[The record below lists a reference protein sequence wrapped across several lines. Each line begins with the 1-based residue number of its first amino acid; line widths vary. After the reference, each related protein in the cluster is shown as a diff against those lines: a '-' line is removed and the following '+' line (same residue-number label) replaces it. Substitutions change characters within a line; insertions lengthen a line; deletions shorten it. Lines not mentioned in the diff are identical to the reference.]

1 MTGEDTTSVIDKS
14 YRFVTKNHFERMLKV
29 FNDCLSEVYPSPYHI
44 HVKEF
49 HNICNSYNQGIL
61 DSWNTYGDDMV
72 KETKR
77 ILNNVHAGTHIDKNA
92 IMDLAKKHLGQLS
105 ERCKFDNFIAAFKR
119 KLASYGMPFEES
131 AYNLDLYDTSVGVLN
146 KVTEI
151 QAKIRNEIDIILLH
165 RNSSTIT
172 YQSKVSQRK
181 TNFCNRH
188 SSLTKVVVWVL
199 GFIISIAASIIGGII
214 LGIF

>member
-29 FNDCLSEVYPSPYHI
+29 FNDCLSKVHPSPYHI
-44 HVKEF
+44 YVKEF

-61 DSWNTYGDDMV
+61 DSWDTYGDDIV

-77 ILNNVHAGTHIDKNA
+77 ILHNVHAGINIDKNA
-92 IMDLAKKHLGQLS
+92 IMDLAKKHLSQMS
-105 ERCKFDNFIAAFKR
+105 ERCKFDNFVAAFKR

-131 AYNLDLYDTSVGVLN
+131 AYNLPLYDTSVGVSN

-165 RNSSTIT
+165 RNSSMIT
-172 YQSKVSQRK
+172 YQSKIFRYI
-181 TNFCNRH
+181 TNFYVHH
-188 SSLTKVVVWVL
+188 SSLMRVVGLVL
-199 GFIISIAASIIGGII
+199 TFIGVAASIIGII
-214 LGIF
+214 F